1 MVFGGSPADLVDK
14 SPATLKVGG
23 EADSLYPVGQV
34 RLQYESCDLCG
45 KAKGSRGGAGVH
57 QFPLL
62 KPLPGR
68 HSSTW
73 WSSAQWLRNLPS
85 ERDILY

>member
-1 MVFGGSPADLVDK
+1 MEFVTDCFSADPPADFVDK

-23 EADSLYPVGQV
+23 EADSLSPVGQL
-34 RLQYESCDLCG
+34 RLQYEACDLCG

-57 QFPLL
+57 QSPLL

-68 HSSTW
+68 RIARLHET
-73 WSSAQWLRNLPS
+73 RKKNNNNNN
-85 ERDILY
+85 